1 MAARLRLHAQ
11 QLGEHAMAAADPYSA
26 TDKLDDAM
34 LQVVVTRLETRG
46 KHPRFV
52 KILQEYLDAMGIDR
66 AQAVLDIG
74 CGTGVVSRG
83 VARRPGFCGH
93 VTGIDLSPALI
104 ATGAQLAADEGIGER
119 ITFCVGDTR
128 GLDLADGA
136 FDAVIAHTLLS
147 HVADPLAVVKE
158 IARVTRP
165 GGMVGIFDADFASLT
180 FGNADPVKGA
190 AYDAAVT
197 AAVATSPR
205 VIRNLPRMLR
215 AAGLELVAMF
225 PHAVAEAGTA
235 DFWLPAIESFRR
247 LVPKAGT
254 MGEAETE
261 AWAQGLRR
269 DSDEGIFF
277 GAGNYY
283 SYVARKP

>member
-1 MAARLRLHAQ
+1 MAAV
-11 QLGEHAMAAADPYSA
+11 DPYAA

-52 KILQEYLDAMGIDR
+52 KILQQYLDAMDIN
-66 AQAVLDIG
+66 AAKTVLDVG

-83 VARRPGFCGH
+83 IAARPGFSGRI
-93 VTGIDLSPALI
+93 TGIDLSPALI
-104 ATGAQLAADEGIGER
+104 ATGARLAGEEGAGER
-119 ITFCVGDTR
+119 ITFRVGDTR
-128 GLDLADGA
+128 GLDLADAA

-147 HVADPLAVVKE
+147 HVDDPLSVLKE

-190 AYDAAVT
+190 ACDDAVI

-215 AAGLELVAMF
+215 ATGLELVAMF
-225 PHAVAEAGTA
+225 PHAMAEAGTA

-261 AWAQGLRR
+261 AWAQRLRQ
-269 DSDEGIFF
+269 DSDEGVFF